1 MIELKFT
8 AEKLDGQI
16 VGGVISADSYSTA
29 KHKANII
36 AVQNNIKIK
45 TIEKKST
52 FVYKVRRGNERP
64 VKGEKKAFNKEE
76 VIEAFTLLGY
86 QVIGVNKKLVNLTK
100 KPSQADILMFVKVA
114 ADMLEEKM
122 SYGEILSFI
131 INDTRNSVLKERL
144 QEISKDLKQGVDSEQ
159 AFLKHKDIFGFFTAY
174 MLGLASK
181 SGNMNEIYRATAKF
195 LERKYEF
202 KKGLR
207 SALITPLVTVL
218 VLNAAVVWYVAYI
231 FPETAKLFLRF
242 NMKLPPMTAFTLVMS
257 DFLVDNIYVIIAV
270 IIIPIIAGVIAYH
283 KPRGRIWF
291 DKQLIKLPLIGEIL
305 HKTYIEIFCRVFYTL
320 YSGSAVSITPIKIG
334 AEAMGNKYMEERIKT
349 IALPIMTNKGVG
361 ISDALVA
368 TGVFPETAISKFRQ
382 GEETGNI
389 KKTSLQ
395 LANYYESD
403 TTYRLKSL
411 IEWVQITIAMY
422 ILVVMILLTIV
433 SAETA
438 IISPTKPGVRDLT
451 K

>member
-8 AEKLDGQI
+8 AEKFDGQI
-16 VGGVISADSYSTA
+16 VGGVISADDYSAA

-45 TIEKKST
+45 TFEKKST
-52 FVYKVRRGNERP
+52 FVYKVRRGNEKP
-64 VKGEKKAFNKEE
+64 IKGEKKAFNKEE
-76 VIEAFTLLGY
+76 VVEALTLLGY
-86 QVIGVNKKLVNLTK
+86 QVISVNKKILDIQK
-100 KPSQADILMFVKVA
+100 KPSQSDILMFVKVA

-122 SYGEILSFI
+122 SYGEILSFL
-131 INDTRNSVLKERL
+131 INDTRNIVLKERL
-144 QEISKDLKQGVDSEQ
+144 KEISKDLKQGVDSEQ
-159 AFLKHKDIFGFFTAY
+159 AFLKHKDIFGYFTAY

-181 SGNMNEIYRATAKF
+181 SGNMTEIYRATAKF
-195 LERKYEF
+195 LERKHEF
-202 KKGLR
+202 KKNLR
-207 SALITPLVTVL
+207 SALITPIVTVL

-242 NMKLPPMTAFTLVMS
+242 NIQLPPMTAFTLDMAEFFN
-257 DFLVDNIYVIIAV
+257 DYILVIIAV
-270 IIIPIIAGVIAYH
+270 IMVPIIAGIIAYH

-291 DKQLIKLPLIGEIL
+291 DKQLIQLPLLGEIL
-305 HKTYIEIFCRVFYTL
+305 HKTYVEIFCRVFYTL
-320 YSGSAVSITPIKIG
+320 YSGSAVSIAPIRIG
-334 AEAMGNKYMEERIKT
+334 AEAMGNKYMEEKIKT

-361 ISDALVA
+361 ISDALIA
-368 TGVFPETAISKFRQ
+368 TEVFPETATSKFRQ

-403 TTYRLKSL
+403 TVYRLKNF
-411 IEWVQITIAMY
+411 IEWVQIIIAFY
-422 ILVVMILLTIV
+422 ILIVMVLLTIV

-438 IISPTKPGVRDLT
+438 IINPTKPGVIDRT
-451 K
+451 R

>member
-8 AEKLDGQI
+8 AERLDGQV
-16 VGGVISADSYSTA
+16 VGGVIAADTVSSA
-29 KHKANII
+29 KNKANII
-36 AVQNNIKIK
+36 AVQNNIRIK
-45 TIEKKST
+45 SLEKKST

-64 VKGEKKAFNKEE
+64 IKGEKKAFNKEE

-86 QVIGVNKKLVNLTK
+86 QVISVNKKLVNITK

-159 AFLKHKDIFGFFTAY
+159 AFLKHKDIFGYFTAY

-218 VLNAAVVWYVAYI
+218 LLNAAVVWYVAYI
-231 FPETAKLFLRF
+231 FPETARLFLRF
-242 NMKLPPMTAFTLVMS
+242 DMKLPPMTAFTLVMS
-257 DFLVDNIYVIIAV
+257 DFLVDYIYVIIAV
-270 IIIPIIAGVIAYH
+270 IIIPIIAGVIAYN

-291 DKQLIKLPLIGEIL
+291 DKQLIKIPLLGEIL

-411 IEWVQITIAMY
+411 IEWVQIIIAMY
-422 ILVVMILLTIV
+422 ILVAMILLTLV

-438 IISPTKPGVRDLT
+438 IINPTKPGVIDRT

>member
-1 MIELKFT
+1 MIEIKFT
-8 AEKLDGQI
+8 AEKFDGQV

-45 TIEKKST
+45 TVEKKST
-52 FVYKVRRGNERP
+52 YIYKAYRGNEKP
-64 VKGEKKAFNKEE
+64 IKGEKKAFNKEE
-76 VIEAFTLLGY
+76 VVEALTLLGY
-86 QVIGVNKKLVNLTK
+86 QVISVNKKIIDIQRR
-100 KPSQADILMFVKVA
+100 PSQSDILMFVKVA

-131 INDTRNSVLKERL
+131 INDTRNLVLKERL
-144 QEISKDLKQGVDSEQ
+144 KEISKDLKQGVDSEQ
-159 AFLKHKDIFGFFTAY
+159 AFLKHKDVFGYFTAY

-181 SGNMNEIYRATAKF
+181 SGNMTEIYRATAKF
-195 LERKYEF
+195 LERKHEF
-202 KKGLR
+202 KKNLR
-207 SALITPLVTVL
+207 SALITPIVTVL

-242 NMKLPPMTAFTLVMS
+242 NIQLPPMTAFTLDMAE
-257 DFLVDNIYVIIAV
+257 FLNDYIYVIIAV
-270 IIIPIIAGVIAYH
+270 IIIPIIIGIIAYH

-291 DKQLIKLPLIGEIL
+291 DKQLIQLPFLGEIL
-305 HKTYIEIFCRVFYTL
+305 HKTYVEIFCRVFYTL
-320 YSGSAVSITPIKIG
+320 YSGSAVSIAPIRIG
-334 AEAMGNKYMEERIKT
+334 AEAMGNKYMEEKIKT
-349 IALPIMTNKGVG
+349 VALPIMTNKGVG
-361 ISDALVA
+361 ISDALIA

-403 TTYRLKSL
+403 TVYRLKNF
-411 IEWVQITIAMY
+411 IEWIQIIIAMY
-422 ILVVMILLTIV
+422 ILVVMVLLTIV

-438 IISPTKPGVRDLT
+438 IINPTKPGVIDKTR
-451 K
+451 

>member
-8 AEKLDGQI
+8 AERLDGQV
-16 VGGVISADSYSTA
+16 VGGVIAADTVSSA

-36 AVQNNIKIK
+36 AVQNNIRIK
-45 TIEKKST
+45 TLEKKST

-159 AFLKHKDIFGFFTAY
+159 AFLKHKDIFGYFTAY

-218 VLNAAVVWYVAYI
+218 LLNAAIVWYVAYI

>member
-8 AEKLDGQI
+8 AERLDGQV
-16 VGGVISADSYSTA
+16 VGGVIAADTVSSA

-36 AVQNNIKIK
+36 AVQHNIRIK
-45 TIEKKST
+45 TLEKKST

-218 VLNAAVVWYVAYI
+218 LLNAAIVWYVAYI
-231 FPETAKLFLRF
+231 FPETARLFLRF
-242 NMKLPPMTAFTLVMS
+242 DMKLPPMTAFTLVMS

>member
-1 MIELKFT
+1 MIEIKFT
-8 AEKLDGQI
+8 AEKFDGQV
-16 VGGVISADSYSTA
+16 VGGVISADNYSTA

-45 TIEKKST
+45 TVEKKST
-52 FVYKVRRGNERP
+52 FIYKARRGNEKP
-64 VKGEKKAFNKEE
+64 IIGEKKAFNKDE
-76 VIEAFTLLGY
+76 VIEALTLLGY
-86 QVIGVNKKLVNLTK
+86 QVISVHKKIIDVQK
-100 KPSQADILMFVKVA
+100 KPSQSDILMFVKVA

-131 INDTRNSVLKERL
+131 INDTRNLVLKERL
-144 QEISKDLKQGVDSEQ
+144 KEISKDLKQGVDSEQ
-159 AFLKHKDIFGFFTAY
+159 AFLKHKDIFGYFTAY

-181 SGNMNEIYRATAKF
+181 SGNMTEIYRATAKF
-195 LERKYEF
+195 LERKHEF
-202 KKGLR
+202 KKNLR
-207 SALITPLVTVL
+207 SALITPIVTVL

-242 NMKLPPMTAFTLVMS
+242 NIQLPPMTAFTLDMAEFLS
-257 DFLVDNIYVIIAV
+257 DYIYVIIAV
-270 IIIPIIAGVIAYH
+270 IMIPIIAGIIAYN

-291 DKQLIKLPLIGEIL
+291 DKQLIQLPLLGEIL
-305 HKTYIEIFCRVFYTL
+305 HKTYVEIFCRVFYTL
-320 YSGSAVSITPIKIG
+320 YSGSAVSITPIRIG
-334 AEAMGNKYMEERIKT
+334 AEAMGNKYMEEKIKT

-361 ISDALVA
+361 ISDALIA

-403 TTYRLKSL
+403 TVYRLKNF
-411 IEWVQITIAMY
+411 IEWIQIVIAMY
-422 ILVVMILLTIV
+422 ILVVMVLLTIV

-438 IISPTKPGVRDLT
+438 IINPTKPGVIDRT
-451 K
+451 R